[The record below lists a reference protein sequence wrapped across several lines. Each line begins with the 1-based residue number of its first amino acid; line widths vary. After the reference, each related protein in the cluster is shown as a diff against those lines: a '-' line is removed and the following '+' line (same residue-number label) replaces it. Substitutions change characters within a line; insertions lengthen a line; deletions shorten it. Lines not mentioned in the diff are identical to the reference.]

1 MATALDV
8 ITDVGAKLND
18 PSLSVYTSIVQLPF
32 VGMANRELQILLE
45 LNGIPH
51 LKDRSAAIA
60 VLAGV
65 TDLAAYPSDFIEP
78 ISLGERA
85 FGTTDRFVDMSEV
98 EWAPDEAQT
107 DWLRY
112 WTFQDGVIRFLGALV
127 DREVKLKYRR
137 TLNALTVEGS
147 NVEIADAQPWLAAR
161 VAQMVEQDVMNSP
174 TKASLREPEVIR
186 AKDDL
191 IRKLLKNTQALGV
204 RRRPYKGSGRRIV
217 T

>member
-1 MATALDV
+1 MATALDI

-45 LNGIPH
+45 LNGIPL

-60 VLAGV
+60 VAAGILEL
-65 TDLAAYPSDFIEP
+65 TNYPSDFIEP
-78 ISLGERA
+78 ISLGERTA
-85 FGTTDRFVDMSEV
+85 GSTDQFVDMAEV
-98 EWAPDEAQT
+98 EWAPDENQT
-107 DWLRY
+107 EWLRY
-112 WTFQDGVIRFLGALV
+112 WVFQDGVIRFLGALV

-137 TLNALTVEGS
+137 TLNPLTVEGS
-147 NVEIADAQPWLAAR
+147 NVEIADAQPWLVAR
-161 VAQMVEQDVMNSP
+161 TAQMVEQDVMNSP